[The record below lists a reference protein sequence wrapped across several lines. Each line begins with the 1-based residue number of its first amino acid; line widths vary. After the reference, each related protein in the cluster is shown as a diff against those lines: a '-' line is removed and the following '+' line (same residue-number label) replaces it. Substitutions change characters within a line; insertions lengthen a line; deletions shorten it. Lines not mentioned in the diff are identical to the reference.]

1 MIHLAPRTRLLA
13 ASLSAL
19 AGYVDAIGFLG
30 TGGFFVSFMS
40 GNSTRLGV
48 GLSQHVAFAV
58 TAAAFVGAF
67 VAGVVSASLI
77 VGRVP
82 LRRTPVVL
90 LIVAVALAI
99 AAAIAPVAPR
109 VTSFALVA
117 FAMGAVNLMFEAEGE
132 VRVGLTYMTGT
143 LVKLGH
149 RIALAL
155 SGGDRWQWLPF
166 LLLWSSLIAG
176 GALGGVTYLRFGL
189 AALWPAAIYALLL
202 ALLLRKM
209 PLAEPAGA
217 NV

>member
-77 VGRVP
+77 IGRRPHRRAP
-82 LRRTPVVL
+82 LVL
-90 LIVAVALAI
+90 GIVAVTLAI
-99 AAAIAPVAPR
+99 AAGTAPVTPR
-109 VTSFALVA
+109 LMTFALVA

-143 LVKLGH
+143 LVKLGQ
-149 RIALAL
+149 RIGVAL
-155 SGGDRWQWLPF
+155 SGGDRWSWLPY
-166 LLLWSSLIAG
+166 LMLWGSLICG
-176 GALGGVTYLRFGL
+176 GAIGGVAYLRFGL
-189 AALWPAAIYALLL
+189 AALWPAALYALLL
-202 ALLLRKM
+202 AALLRKM
-209 PLAEPAGA
+209 PP
-217 NV
+217 V

>member
-67 VAGVVSASLI
+67 VAGVVSASLLI
-77 VGRVP
+77 GRRP
-82 LRRTPVVL
+82 HRRASLVL
-90 LIVAVALAI
+90 GIVALSLAI
-99 AAAIAPVAPR
+99 AAGIAPVTPR
-109 VTSFALVA
+109 LMTFALVA
-117 FAMGAVNLMFEAEGE
+117 FAMGAVNLMFEADGE

-143 LVKLGH
+143 LVKLGQ
-149 RIALAL
+149 RIGAAV
-155 SGGDRWQWLPF
+155 SGGDRWSWLPY
-166 LLLWSSLIAG
+166 LMLWTSLIGG
-176 GALGGVTYLRFGL
+176 GAIGGLAFLRFGL
-189 AALWPAAIYALLL
+189 AALWPAALTALLL
-202 ALLLRKM
+202 AALLRKM
-209 PLAEPAGA
+209 PPI
-217 NV
+217 